1 MIFGDKCGKL
11 EFIFSQH
18 YFPIVLLVE
27 KYPGYRK
34 YLERIIITRDF
45 LDLRPFQGRTS
56 MQKVNNYTGCTLNN
70 PLFIFDYLPGE
81 IFKKLKKK
89 SKNFRKIFEK
99 LSDRK
104 KIKNSIL
111 RKSSWNRTTRCR
123 IATKSSQWTRIK
135 IFLERNQKNHLHQ
148 MLEPGLTGI
157 RFVYPFIYPKKR
169 TLTP

>member
-18 YFPIVLLVE
+18 YFPIVLLVK

-34 YLERIIITRDF
+34 YLERIIILRVF

-81 IFKKLKKK
+81 IFKNFKKIK
-89 SKNFRKIFEK
+89 KFRKIFEK
-99 LSDRK
+99 LSIWAK
-104 KIKNSIL
+104 NKNSIL

-123 IATKSSQWTRIK
+123 IATRSSQWTRIK

-169 TLTP
+169 TSTP

>member
-81 IFKKLKKK
+81 IFKNFKKIK
-89 SKNFRKIFEK
+89 KTFERFSKNFWP
-99 LSDRK
+99 K
-104 KIKNSIL
+104 KNKKSIL

-135 IFLERNQKNHLHQ
+135 IFLERNQKNRLQ
-148 MLEPGLTGI
+148 KMLEPGPTGI